1 MTDIQFTDL
10 MQTINACVV
19 VVIYGLGFIGGQ
31 Q

>member
-10 MQTINACVV
+10 MQTINACIAVLLFG
-19 VVIYGLGFIGGQ
+19 IGFLGGQ